1 MEGIYKEKLSVRFGY
16 LVVTKKDYCIQL
28 EKSLKSNILPINST
42 PHPQETHSSD
52 EPIYHKKITPA
63 FLKSI
68 GFSSATRWWDK
79 TYNQFRVSYKIKG
92 KDCEILV
99 SPLPETLLNKTPED
113 QVNDYSDFEY
123 LENNYFDMWN
133 VFLNSEEDLIYS
145 HSYQGEL
152 IEFLKICGCQLK

>member
-1 MEGIYKEKLSVRFGY
+1 M
-16 LVVTKKDYCIQL
+16 
-28 EKSLKSNILPINST
+28 
-42 PHPQETHSSD
+42 HSSD

-152 IEFLKICGCQLK
+152 IEFLKIRGCQLK